1 MILIVQVNILGLS
14 FSSDDEIIHFN
25 INLGIDVI
33 HLIDEIHHIDEIHK
47 FDEIHHIDEIL
58 CIDEVQ
64 YLDET
69 YHFVEILTLYSLA

>member
-33 HLIDEIHHIDEIHK
+33 HLIDEINHIDEIHK
-47 FDEIHHIDEIL
+47 FDEIYHI
-58 CIDEVQ
+58 
-64 YLDET
+64 
-69 YHFVEILTLYSLA
+69 SLH